1 MYREL
6 FAQKIKKARIDAGY
20 TQKQVEEM
28 TGISQ
33 PIIAYMENGKRE
45 PSLENLGIL
54 ADFYNVSTD
63 WLLGT
68 GMQRKYTRREPK

>member
-1 MYREL
+1 MYKES
-6 FAQKIKKARIDAGY
+6 FHEKIKKARLKAGY
-20 TQKQVEEM
+20 TQIEVSEA

-33 PIIAYMENGKRE
+33 SIIAYLETGKRE

-54 ADFYNVSTD
+54 TDFYETSAD

-68 GMQRKYTRREPK
+68 AGKNKNN